1 MPKLILNTI
10 VKNESHCILTML
22 KSALQISDA
31 IVIAD
36 TGSTDGTQ
44 DLIRK
49 FGEENNIPTYVFE
62 RPFDDFEKSR
72 NFGMEKA
79 REVVSELGWN
89 PNDCWTWWCDA
100 DETIIVDSKF
110 TKKQFNKDLYMINTY
125 IGQMKY
131 TRNTF
136 ARVSKPFRFYGPVHE
151 FIVCDDNNITS
162 GLAENIHVD
171 VKMIG
176 ASWKG
181 NIPAKYKSHAF
192 VLEKYIDENRQD
204 PRWIFYTAQSWH
216 DSASVPDNREENEE
230 RLRRALKY
238 YKERTQRPDGYA
250 EEIYYSQYRIGAIMR
265 MLEEPWNLA
274 QQELMKAY
282 AMDPLRGESIKI
294 IIDHYLQVGEW
305 HMAYLYSKFCKVN
318 FHGKNPYPTR
328 LLFVDESLYTWKFAE
343 AHAAACF
350 YTGRMDEAKATYN
363 EIVNLT
369 KTHPQAFTPD
379 DLAKI
384 AANGQFFNQPVQK
397 PTFEKAK

>member
-22 KSALQISDA
+22 ESAAKISDA

-49 FGEENNIPTYVFE
+49 FGEEKGIPTYVFD

-72 NFGMEKA
+72 NFGMQKA
-79 REVVSELGWN
+79 RDVVQELGWN

-100 DETIIVDSKF
+100 DETIVVDPKF
-110 TKKQFNKDLYMINTY
+110 NKAQFNKDLFMINTY

-151 FIVCDDNNITS
+151 FIVCDEQNITS
-162 GLAENIHVD
+162 GLAENVHVD

-176 ASWKG
+176 NSWKG
-181 NIPAKYKSHAF
+181 DISAKYKSHAF
-192 VLEKYIDENRQD
+192 VLEKYIDANRQD
-204 PRWIFYTAQSWH
+204 PRWIFYTAQSYH

-230 RLRRALKY
+230 RLRRAIKY
-238 YKERTQRPDGYA
+238 YKERVNRPDGYP
-250 EEIYYSQYRIGAIMR
+250 EEIYYSQYRIGTIMR
-265 MLEEPWNLA
+265 VLEDPWNLTM
-274 QQELMKAY
+274 QECLKAY
-282 AMDPLRGESIKI
+282 SMDPLRGESIKT
-294 IIDHYLQVGEW
+294 IIDYYLQVGEW
-305 HMAYLYSKFCKVN
+305 HLAYLYTKFAKEN

-328 LLFVDESLYTWKFAE
+328 LLFVDEALYVWKFAE
-343 AHAAACF
+343 SHAAACF
-350 YTGRMDEAKATYN
+350 YTGRMDEAKSNYQ
-363 EIVNLT
+363 EILKAI
-369 KTHPQAFTPD
+369 KTHPQCFSPD
-379 DLAKI
+379 DLKKVEM
-384 AANGQFFNQPVQK
+384 NGQFFNK
-397 PTFEKAK
+397 